1 MAETKT
7 IISCSGPP
15 KRKLEC
21 RRLRSQMIVLTNILF
36 LDITLELVPSLFGN
50 FIDFLV
56 KLIQLVIIWRL
67 INIGSILITALISLV
82 LTFVLVLTMV
92 FILKDNVIR
101 K

>member
-1 MAETKT
+1 
-7 IISCSGPP
+7 
-15 KRKLEC
+15 
-21 RRLRSQMIVLTNILF
+21 MIVLTNILF